1 MILAQAGVL
10 LHKVTAQYS
19 LLGFCGTAVLLCTR
33 ACEEDQINPLVINC
47 LQLGLE
53 ADSVHC
59 SAAVHGLTENSLRPP
74 VPITLAIW
82 GVPGVPISL
91 ALWGP
96 P

>member
-1 MILAQAGVL
+1 MRGV
-10 LHKVTAQYS
+10 ARDE
-19 LLGFCGTAVLLCTR
+19 GR
-33 ACEEDQINPLVINC
+33 ALMTEHVVDANLPSCV
-47 LQLGLE
+47 E
-53 ADSVHC
+53 AIWGPPYFE
-59 SAAVHGLTENSLRPP
+59 AP